1 MSARQ
6 EKITFADMRAAGVR
20 GILVYSDYRCS
31 HSLALMADQ
40 WPDCQ
45 ARRRRAAGLQLEQEA
60 GQDDEVSVGR
70 YGCRFRLVGSNSP
83 GGEPMIVFVE
93 LRDAP
98 FTFDCARKNR
108 SRYLYCA
115 R

>member
-40 WPDCQ
+40 WPDCM
-45 ARRRRAAGLQLEQEA
+45 RLSDLEPRFICAACGKRGA
-60 GQDDEVSVGR
+60 DVRPDFNWNRKPVKMM
-70 YGCRFRLVGSNSP
+70 RFR
-83 GGEPMIVFVE
+83 
-93 LRDAP
+93 
-98 FTFDCARKNR
+98 
-108 SRYLYCA
+108 
-115 R
+115 